1 VSKETFDQS
10 GVDVQ
15 ATPVEP
21 MAPEEFDFE
30 AYADYE
36 SSLLERCQTFWTAES
51 AVLVYRR
58 MRVAEVFS
66 YGCKDMK
73 ASLQWQLGAL
83 HKSMRFK
90 ADIPNFL
97 EPWYGIGTVA
107 GAFEADYT
115 WKENQAPAIRPKF
128 KSVSDALAYSAVPVA
143 QSRIGKHTLDMI
155 DYFLEKTDGRLPMS
169 LTDTQSPLDI
179 AGNIV
184 DMNSFFMDM
193 IDRPDEVTLLLG
205 RLTELLTDFTRV
217 QINHIGEGSR
227 KAESQTLVWPG
238 HGFASSRCFEGL
250 GMSDD
255 NVLMISQQHYLEF
268 GAPATSAA
276 GKPFGG
282 SAFHCCGNWSNKIEQ
297 VKQISG
303 LKMVDGAFSAA
314 TDPSPNPPEPFAEA
328 FTNTSVVVNAR
339 IIGGP
344 ETIADVVR
352 RLWRPAMKL
361 IVVTC
366 CQAPEEQ
373 AAAYDRIHEICK

>member
-1 VSKETFDQS
+1 VTDETFDQA
-10 GVDVQ
+10 GIDAQ
-15 ATPVEP
+15 ATRVEP

-36 SSLLERCQTFWTAES
+36 SSLLERCQTFWTGES

-58 MRVAEVFS
+58 MRVAEIFS

-83 HKSMRFK
+83 HKSMLFK

-107 GAFEADYT
+107 GAFGVDYT
-115 WKENQAPAIRPKF
+115 WKENQAPAIRPRF

-155 DYFLEKTDGRLPMS
+155 DYFLERTDGRLPMS

-193 IDRPDEVTLLLG
+193 IDRPHEVKILLG
-205 RLTELLTDFTRV
+205 RLVELLTDFTRV
-217 QINHIGEGSR
+217 QIEHINR
-227 KAESQTLVWPG
+227 ALVWPG

-255 NVLMISQQHYLEF
+255 NALMISQPHYRQF
-268 GAPATSAA
+268 SAPATSAA

-314 TDPSPNPPEPFAEA
+314 TDPTPNPPEPFAEA
-328 FTNTSVVVNAR
+328 FANTGIVVNAR
-339 IIGGP
+339 IVGGL
-344 ETIADVVR
+344 ETIEDIVR
-352 RLWRPAMKL
+352 RLWKPGIKL
-361 IVVTC
+361 IVVTY
-366 CQAPEEQ
+366 CQTPEEQ
-373 AAAYDRIHEICK
+373 AQAYDRIHEICN